1 VPVQRQ
7 KQSAADLL
15 SKAVRA
21 KIEDGN
27 MKAAVRILL
36 SEDTPAVPS
45 EESWHQLCEN
55 HPPAFKSDAV
65 LPEVSQASS
74 FIVDEDDVRKAVLS
88 FPAGSAGVLMVY
100 VLNI

>member
-1 VPVQRQ
+1 
-7 KQSAADLL
+7 
-15 SKAVRA
+15 
-21 KIEDGN
+21 

-45 EESWHQLCEN
+45 EESWRQFCEK
-55 HPPAFKSDAV
+55 HHPAFKSAAV

-88 FPAGSAGVLMVY
+88 FPAGSVGGPDGLRSQHLREMVLC
-100 VLNI
+100 

>member
-1 VPVQRQ
+1 MPVQRQ
-7 KQSAADLL
+7 KQSAELL
-15 SKAVRA
+15 NKAVRA

-27 MKAAVRILL
+27 VKGAVRILL

-45 EESWHQLCEN
+45 EESWRQLCEK

-88 FPAGSAGVLMVY
+88 FMAGYAGVLMVY
-100 VLNI
+100 VL